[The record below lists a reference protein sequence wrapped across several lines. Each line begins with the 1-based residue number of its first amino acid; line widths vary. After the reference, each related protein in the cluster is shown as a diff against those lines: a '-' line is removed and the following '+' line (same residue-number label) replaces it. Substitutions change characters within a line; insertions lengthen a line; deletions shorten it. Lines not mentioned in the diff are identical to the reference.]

1 MEIET
6 EEILKLFGSKV
17 KEYRIKRNYTQEN
30 LAEKVGLSVQ
40 ELEQIETGEKEI
52 DTTMARKIA
61 RQLRVTLAELFDML

>member
-61 RQLRVTLAELFDML
+61 RQLRVTLAELFDMV

>member
-40 ELEQIETGEKEI
+40 ELEQIETDEKEI

-61 RQLRVTLAELFDML
+61 RQLRVTLAELFDMV

>member
-40 ELEQIETGEKEI
+40 ELEQIETGEKDI

-61 RQLRVTLAELFDML
+61 RQLRVTLAELFDMV

>member
-52 DTTMARKIA
+52 DKTMARKIA
-61 RQLRVTLAELFDML
+61 RQLRVTLAELFDMV